1 MLSQTLITISASIFL
16 LLGTMHLIYT
26 FTSRK
31 FSPRDADLET
41 QMQLVAPRISRQTT
55 MWRAWTGFN
64 ASHSLGAMLFGLIY
78 AYLAIFQFA
87 LLSHSLFLAVL
98 GGAFILSFLLLAK
111 LYWFRIPLLGIGI
124 SLLFY
129 LLGFCVLAW

>member
-1 MLSQTLITISASIFL
+1 MLAQTLITISASIFL

-31 FSPRDADLET
+31 FSPRDADLEA
-41 QMQLVAPRISRQTT
+41 QMQLVAPIISRQTT

-64 ASHSLGAMLFGLIY
+64 ASHSLGAMLFGLMY
-78 AYLAIFQFA
+78 AYLALFQFA
-87 LLSHSLFLAVL
+87 LLSQSLFLALL
-98 GGAFILSFLLLAK
+98 GGLFILSFLVLAK
-111 LYWFRIPLLGIGI
+111 LYWFRIPLLGTGI

-129 LLGFCVLAW
+129 LLGFLVLTW